1 MKTATNAQSKPRMM
15 RLWPMVLLMLA
26 ALVLAGW
33 WLLRSRAAGS
43 QTASTVETATV
54 ARSPFRVSVSGSGTL
69 EAVQTLEVKP
79 RVNGVV
85 LQLPKVGER
94 VQKGQLIARLDPTDY
109 QRTLENAQL
118 ALKKAQANLEAL
130 RANQASAEATSRQS
144 LASAEVAYANASR
157 DLQSAR
163 DNLEATQKLYDA
175 GGTSLQ
181 SLQQAKDAYAKA
193 QASLESA
200 RVNLETARRSLALKG
215 ASNAQELKNAQ
226 LAVQQAQLEVKTAQ
240 QNLAA
245 TEIYAPFSGLVAEV
259 NGQVGSVGVGATN
272 SNSSALLT
280 LIDIS
285 SVNLPLQIDESEIA
299 KVRVGQKVEVSLDAF
314 SDESFQ
320 GVVTQISPQAKVVSN
335 IAVFY
340 VTVNIPNP
348 EQKLKPGMTAEGE
361 ILIQEIPDALL
372 IPKRAVQTVRGR
384 GYVEVLKADGSQE
397 TVRVVLGPDDGVN
410 QVVIEG
416 LEPGQRV
423 VLPTRRASGSSSSGQ
438 QRQGGGFGLPLR
450 IPAGGGR

>member
-1 MKTATNAQSKPRMM
+1 VNTILRRRRVAWWAW
-15 RLWPMVLLMLA
+15 L
-26 ALVLAGW
+26 LVLALVGAGAFFG
-33 WLLRSRAAGS
+33 LRGRSSA
-43 QTASTVETATV
+43 QTTQATGPETAPV
-54 ARSPFRVSVSGSGTL
+54 SRGVFRVSVSGPGTL
-69 EAVQTLEVKP
+69 EAVQTLAVKP
-79 RVNGVV
+79 QVNGVV

-118 ALKKAQANLEAL
+118 TLQKAQANLEAL
-130 RANQASAEATSRQS
+130 RASQASTQAANRQS
-144 LASAEVAYANASR
+144 VASAEVAYANANR

-163 DNLEATQKLYDA
+163 DNLEATQKLYGV

-193 QASLESA
+193 QDALQSA
-200 RVNLETARRSLALKG
+200 RVNLETARQALSLKASSG
-215 ASNAQELKNAQ
+215 AQDLKNAQ

-240 QNLAA
+240 ENLAA
-245 TEIYAPFSGLVAEV
+245 TKIYAPFSGVVEEV

-285 SVNLPLQIDESEIA
+285 SVNLPAQIDESEIS
-299 KVRVGQKVEVSLDAF
+299 KVRVGQKVNVTLDAF
-314 SDESFQ
+314 SDETFQ
-320 GVVTQISPQAKVVSN
+320 GVVTNVSPKATVVSN

-348 EQKLKPGMTAEGE
+348 EHRLKPGMTAEGE
-361 ILIQEIPDALL
+361 ILIQEIEGALV
-372 IPKRAVQTVRGR
+372 IPKRAVQSVRGR
-384 GYVEVLKADGSQE
+384 SYVEVLEPDGSRE

-410 QVVIEG
+410 QVVTEG
-416 LEPGQRV
+416 LEPGQQV
-423 VLPTRRASGSSSSGQ
+423 VLPTRGSSQ
-438 QRQGGGFGLPLR
+438 QRQSGGFGLPVR

>member
-15 RLWPMVLLMLA
+15 RLWPMVLLTLA

-85 LQLPKVGER
+85 LQLPQVGER

-245 TEIYAPFSGLVAEV
+245 TEIYAPFNGLVAEV

-348 EQKLKPGMTAEGE
+348 EQKLKPGMSAEGE

>member
-1 MKTATNAQSKPRMM
+1 MM
-15 RLWPMVLLMLA
+15 RLWPMVLLTLA

-54 ARSPFRVSVSGSGTL
+54 ARSPFRVSVSGPGTL

-163 DNLEATQKLYDA
+163 DNLEATQKLYDV
-175 GGTSLQ
+175 GGASLQ

-245 TEIYAPFSGLVAEV
+245 TEIYAPFNGLVAEV

-348 EQKLKPGMTAEGE
+348 EQKLKPGMSAEGE

-384 GYVEVLKADGSQE
+384 SYVEVLKADGSQE

-423 VLPTRRASGSSSSGQ
+423 VLPTRSASGSSSSGQ

>member
-1 MKTATNAQSKPRMM
+1 MTNARPKPRIT
-15 RLWPMVLLMLA
+15 RLWPAFLLILAVLS
-26 ALVLAGW
+26 LAGW
-33 WLLRSRAAGS
+33 WLLRSRATNT
-43 QTASTVETATV
+43 QTTSTNETATV
-54 ARSPFRVSVSGSGTL
+54 ARSAFRVSVSGPGTL

-79 RVNGVV
+79 KVNGVV
-85 LQLPKVGER
+85 LQLPEVGER

-109 QRTLENAQL
+109 QRALENAQL
-118 ALKKAQANLEAL
+118 ALQKAQANLEAL
-130 RANQASAEATSRQS
+130 RANQASTEAAGRQS
-144 LASAEVAYANASR
+144 VTSAEVAYANASR

-163 DNLEATQKLYDA
+163 DNLEATQKLYDV

-200 RVNLETARRSLALKG
+200 RVNLETARQSLSLKASSG
-215 ASNAQELKNAQ
+215 AQDLKNAQ

-240 QNLAA
+240 ENLAA
-245 TEIYAPFSGLVAEV
+245 TKIYAPFSGVVAEV

-280 LIDIS
+280 LVDIS
-285 SVNLPLQIDESEIA
+285 SVNLPVQIDESEIS
-299 KVRVGQKVEVSLDAF
+299 KVRVGQKVEVTLDAF
-314 SDESFQ
+314 SDETFQ
-320 GVVTQISPQAKVVSN
+320 GVVTNISPQASVVSN

-348 EQKLKPGMTAEGE
+348 EHKLKPGMTAEGE
-361 ILIQEIPDALL
+361 ILIQEIPDALI

-384 GYVEVLKADGSQE
+384 SYVEVLKPDGTQE

-410 QVVIEG
+410 QVVTQG
-416 LEPGQRV
+416 LEPGQQV
-423 VLPTRRASGSSSSGQ
+423 VLPVRSSSSSSSSNQ
-438 QRQGGGFGLPLR
+438 QRQGGGFGLPVR